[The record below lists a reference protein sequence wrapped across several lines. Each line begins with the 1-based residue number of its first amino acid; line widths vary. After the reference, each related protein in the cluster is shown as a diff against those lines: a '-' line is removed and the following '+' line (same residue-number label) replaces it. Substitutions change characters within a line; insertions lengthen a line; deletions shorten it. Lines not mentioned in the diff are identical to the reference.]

1 MKYLKAR
8 KIKKIRQI
16 QTKYFFIYIFQ
27 KYLAVHCFKFFY
39 F

>member
-16 QTKYFFIYIFQ
+16 QTKYFFINIFQ
-27 KYLAVHCFKFFY
+27 KYLVVYYLKFFY